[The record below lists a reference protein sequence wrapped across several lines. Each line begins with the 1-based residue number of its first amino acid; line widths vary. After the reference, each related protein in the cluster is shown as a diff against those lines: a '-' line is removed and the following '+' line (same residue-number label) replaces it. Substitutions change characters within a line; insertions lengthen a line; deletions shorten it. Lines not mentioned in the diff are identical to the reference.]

1 MFGGIFT
8 GLSGMQAFSN
18 GLRQVSNNITNLNT
32 TGFKGSSTIFNNLYN
47 SGSSGLRFDG
57 GSGLNGGGVELSL
70 SQLDLSAGEL
80 RQTGR
85 DLDLAVDG
93 NGFLVLERDGE
104 FFYTRTG
111 SFEVQDSGEIFLAGT
126 DFKLTRLDENG
137 QASALTIDGS
147 RTSHPEATQTV
158 SFSGNLSSTADSFS
172 LSNLAIFDGTGDQR
186 NWDVAF
192 AREDTAPAGEWTVT
206 VTDGNGDAIGEEV
219 LQFVNGTLDLG
230 AAVLTFTDPE
240 TGQAVDLDFSSNV
253 SSFSSGDVSTLSVQ
267 ESDGFGLGQLT
278 TLGVN
283 ELGQLEAAYSNGESL
298 ELGSVGVAL
307 FSDPQ
312 KLEQLGGS
320 LFTFDGIEGRELVT
334 SEDDRVGRVLS
345 GRLEAS
351 NVDLSQQFG
360 DLILVQRGFQASS
373 QVVSISNDM
382 IQQLFGIRGQG

>member
-32 TGFKGSSTIFNNLYN
+32 TGFKGSSTVFNNLYN

-57 GSGLNGGGVELSL
+57 NSGLNGGGVELSL

-104 FFYTRTG
+104 FFYARTG
-111 SFEVQDSGEIFLAGT
+111 SFEVQESGEIVLAGT
-126 DFKLTRLDENG
+126 DFRLTRLDENG
-137 QASALTIDGS
+137 QSSPLTIDGS
-147 RTSHPEATQTV
+147 RTSHPEATQSV
-158 SFSGNLSSTADSFS
+158 SFTGNLSSTSDAFS
-172 LSNLAIFDGTGDQR
+172 LSNLAIFDESGDQR

-192 AREDTAPAGEWTVT
+192 SREDNAPAGEWIVT
-206 VTDGNGDAIGEEV
+206 VTDGNGDAIGEQM
-219 LQFVNGTLDLG
+219 LQFSNGVADAGTS
-230 AAVLTFTDPE
+230 VLTFTDPE
-240 TGQAVDLDFSSNV
+240 TGQAVDLDFSANV
-253 SSFSSGDVSTLSVQ
+253 SSFSSGDVSTLQVQ
-267 ESDGFGLGQLT
+267 EADGFGLGQLT

-283 ELGQLEAAYSNGESL
+283 ELGQLEAGYSNGETA
-298 ELGSVGVAL
+298 ELGAIGLAL
-307 FSDPQ
+307 FADPQ
-312 KLEQLGGS
+312 KLEQVNAS
-320 LFTFDGIEGRELVT
+320 LFVYDGIEGRELVT
-334 SEDDRVGRVLS
+334 SEDDRVGQVVS